1 MIKRMWFVG
10 MLLAVSAVGLV
21 GQEAAERVRAALPPT
36 QADRIVMLISAARED
51 GLPSVA
57 LEQIALQGIVKRA
70 DPDMILEAV
79 AREDSLLRT
88 ARSIL
93 LDAGRTAIQGG
104 EIRAAA
110 NALRRGVPESAVGAV
125 ASQAP
130 TDRPVA
136 IPLFVLAGLT
146 DRGLASDDAL
156 GMIVRHMHE
165 SASDAMLERL
175 PREAA
180 LLFAE
185 GHDARAVALILAQFN
200 EGITAADVPRN
211 PGTVRP

>member
-1 MIKRMWFVG
+1 MHLECTWKDEVMIKRMWFVG

-70 DPDMILEAV
+70 DPNMILETV

-125 ASQAP
+125 A
-130 TDRPVA
+130 
-136 IPLFVLAGLT
+136 
-146 DRGLASDDAL
+146 
-156 GMIVRHMHE
+156 
-165 SASDAMLERL
+165 
-175 PREAA
+175 
-180 LLFAE
+180 
-185 GHDARAVALILAQFN
+185 
-200 EGITAADVPRN
+200 
-211 PGTVRP
+211 